1 MLYKDLVK
9 QNEDLLGMI
18 MEMSDDIKEMKQ
30 KVMAMTSDKPK
41 KRGVQGLAD
50 ILGCSTTTA
59 HHWIKR
65 GVIPHTRVGR
75 ILLFDEVEVLEALRN
90 IKSKRPKINSN

>member
-9 QNEDLLGMI
+9 QNEDLIGI
-18 MEMSDDIKEMKQ
+18 VMEMSDDIKEMKQ

-41 KRGVQGLAD
+41 KKGVQGLAD

-59 HHWIKR
+59 QNWLNK
-65 GVIPHTRVGR
+65 GCIPHTRAGR
-75 ILLFDEVEVLEALRN
+75 IMLFDEVEVLQAFKDA
-90 IKSKRPKINSN
+90 KSKRPRGKA